1 MNKDFISTYY
11 IGLNDKDLKIQL
23 LDTKEYIQTI
33 KTLIKENTD
42 IEAYSLDIIQGCYKG
57 TTETTITIMLVND
70 TLPKC
75 LLELIKDELN
85 QECIME
91 VIKKECDVNFI

>member
-1 MNKDFISTYY
+1 MSKDFISTYY

-57 TTETTITIMLVND
+57 ITETTITIMLVND
-70 TLPKC
+70 VLPKC
-75 LLELIKDELN
+75 LLELIKNELN